1 MAYHSDHVL
10 SGNNQQ
16 GCNFQ
21 PSACG
26 PSRRE
31 FLTALAALGASTILS
46 GGTSVGQTLAEKA
59 KPHLIDLHHHVFPP
73 AFLAVTEGQFDR
85 WSRVSEWTPQKA
97 LVEMDTNGVAT
108 AIVSITAPGIWFGDV
123 QAARTLARRCNDYAA
138 KLVGDYPSRFGFFG
152 VVPLPDT
159 EGSLREIT
167 YALDVLKADGIGL
180 MTNYGDKW
188 PGDSAY
194 ALVFDELNRR
204 KAVVYFHPTAPNCC
218 KNLMSNV
225 PTAFTEF
232 PHDTTRAVTSL
243 LFSGSLAR
251 FRNIRFV
258 FSHAGGTIPM
268 LAGRIAELGRLSGV
282 AEKVP
287 NGVEYELK
295 RLHYEIANSANRSA
309 MSALMNLVPMSQIMF
324 GSDYPFVPIGVTAN
338 GMTNLGLSPAD
349 LQAMGRDNAVALLPR
364 LKAQGQ
370 TASESWSGLGR
381 VAVSECAS

>member
-1 MAYHSDHVL
+1 MAYRSDRVL
-10 SGNNQQ
+10 AGGGQHGRNS
-16 GCNFQ
+16 Q
-21 PSACG
+21 PSACS

-31 FLTALAALGASTILS
+31 FLTTLAAFGASTILS
-46 GGTSVGQTLAEKA
+46 RRALTAQPPSEKD
-59 KPHLIDLHHHVFPP
+59 KPLLIDLHHHIFPP
-73 AFLAVTEGQFDR
+73 AFLAVTEGQFDK
-85 WSRVSEWTPQKA
+85 WSHVSEWTPQKA
-97 LVEMDTNGVAT
+97 VVEMDTNGVAT
-108 AIVSITAPGIWFGDV
+108 AIVSITTPGIWFGDV

-138 KLVGDYPSRFGFFG
+138 KLVQDYPSRFGFFG
-152 VVPLPDT
+152 AVPLPDT
-159 EGSLREIT
+159 EGSLREIA

-180 MTNYGDKW
+180 LTSYGDKW
-188 PGDSAY
+188 PGDSSY
-194 ALVFDELNRR
+194 APVFDELNRR

-218 KNLMSNV
+218 KNLISYV

-243 LFSGSLAR
+243 LLSGSLAR
-251 FRNIRFV
+251 FRDIRFV

-282 AEKVP
+282 AEQMP

-309 MSALMNLVPMSQIMF
+309 MSALMNLVPVSQIMF
-324 GSDYPFVPIGVTAN
+324 GSDYPFVPIVVTAN

-349 LQAMGRDNAVALLPR
+349 LQAIGRDNAMALLPR

-370 TASESWSGLGR
+370 TVGGS
-381 VAVSECAS
+381 VP